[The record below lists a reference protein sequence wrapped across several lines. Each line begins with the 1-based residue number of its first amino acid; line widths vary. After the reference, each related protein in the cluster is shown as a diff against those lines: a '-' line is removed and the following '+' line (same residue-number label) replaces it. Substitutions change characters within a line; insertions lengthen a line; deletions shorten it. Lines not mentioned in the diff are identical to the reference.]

1 MIARSL
7 ISLLV
12 TFAAGFSQMTAV
24 QAVEPR
30 KGANCIPVK
39 SLAEDKLAY
48 KAGERLEYVLHYKW
62 GAINS
67 DVARASVKLDSARLD
82 GVPVFHCSVLGRTA
96 RFYDMFFKVRE
107 DFQSW
112 FTRDGI
118 VPMKF
123 VRDSREGGYYS
134 KNHFTYVWDSTE
146 GSHIKA
152 SLETSRKPGYDV
164 ELPLSGCTYDLP
176 ALFYMARNMNF
187 AKVKPNVKYP
197 MTFVIDDDIYNV
209 YFIWLGREKK
219 YVKGVGTVKTM
230 KFAAKLIA
238 GEVFGSDSDM
248 FVWISED
255 ENRIPVFFEAP
266 IKYGLVTGR
275 LDSWER
281 LKHPFDAKI
290 SN

>member
-1 MIARSL
+1 MRFFLYNAIAVGCM
-7 ISLLV
+7 LLGSNDSD
-12 TFAAGFSQMTAV
+12 AL
-24 QAVEPR
+24 EPL
-30 KGANCIPVK
+30 KGSNCIPVT
-39 SLAEDKLAY
+39 SLSEKDLAY
-48 KAGERLEYVLHYKW
+48 RAGERLEYVLHYKW

-67 DVARASVKLDSARLD
+67 DVAKASVNLDSATLN
-82 GVPVFHCSVLGRTA
+82 GKPVFHCSVFGRTA
-96 RFYDMFFKVRE
+96 KFYDMFFKVRE

-112 FTRDGI
+112 FTREGI

-134 KNHFTYVWDSTE
+134 KNTYHYIWEPD
-146 GSHIKA
+146 GNHHINA
-152 SLETSRKPGYDV
+152 LLETSRKPEYSV

-176 ALFYMARNMNF
+176 ALFFMARNMDFN
-187 AKVKPNVKYP
+187 KVKPNVKYP

-255 ENRIPVFFEAP
+255 KNRIPIFFEAP
-266 IKYGLVTGR
+266 IKYGVVTGR
-275 LDSWER
+275 LNGWSK

>member
-1 MIARSL
+1 MKAL
-7 ISLLV
+7 ITNSILAFLLLLQLP
-12 TFAAGFSQMTAV
+12 AGAT
-24 QAVEPR
+24 EPL

-39 SLAEDKLAY
+39 SLAESKLAY
-48 KAGERLEYVLHYKW
+48 KGGERLEFVIHYKW

-67 DVARASVKLDSARLD
+67 DVAKANVKLDTMTLN
-82 GVPVFHCSVLGRTA
+82 GVPVFHCSVYGRTA

-118 VPMKF
+118 VPVKF
-123 VRDSREGGYYS
+123 TRDSREGNYYS
-134 KNHFTYVWDSTE
+134 VNKYDYVWEPDETK
-146 GSHIKA
+146 HIDA
-152 SLETSRKPGYDV
+152 ELESSRRPV
-164 ELPLSGCTYDLP
+164 RNEQIALTGCTYDLP
-176 ALFYMARNMNF
+176 SLFFMARNMNF

-219 YVKGVGTVKTM
+219 AIKGVGTVQTM

-238 GEVFGSDSDM
+238 GDVFGSGQDM

-255 ENRIPVFFEAP
+255 ENRIPVYFEAP
-266 IKYGLVTGR
+266 LRVGTATGW
-275 LDSWER
+275 LSNWKN
-281 LKHPFDAKI
+281 LKHPFESRI
-290 SN
+290 STK

>member
-1 MIARSL
+1 MMRAFIYSAVATS
-7 ISLLV
+7 
-12 TFAAGFSQMTAV
+12 FMMFQMP
-24 QAVEPR
+24 QGEAVEQL

-39 SLAEDKLAY
+39 SLSEDKLAY
-48 KAGERLEYVLHYKW
+48 KAGESLEYVLHYKW

-67 DVARASVKLDSARLD
+67 DVARASVKLDSTMLN
-82 GVPVFHCSVLGRTA
+82 GVPVFHSSVFGKTA
-96 RFYDMFFKVRE
+96 KFYDMFFKVRE

-112 FTRDGI
+112 FTRDGVI
-118 VPMKF
+118 PMRF

-134 KNHFTYVWDSTE
+134 KNVYRYMWDPE
-146 GSHIKA
+146 GDEGYIQA
-152 SLETSRKPGYDV
+152 EIETSRKAKYDTKL
-164 ELPLSGCTYDLP
+164 ELTGCTYDLP

-197 MTFVIDDDIYNV
+197 MTFVIDNDIYNV

-219 YVKGVGTVKTM
+219 YVKGIGTVKTM

-255 ENRIPVFFEAP
+255 ENRIPIFFEAP
-266 IKYGLVTGR
+266 IKYGIVTGR
-275 LDSWER
+275 LSSWEK